1 MMGLAGSWKPA
12 TIPDHGRKLNRCRG
26 MPPAIR
32 HPEPPS
38 NGRGPPQRPTGLA
51 RRADPVSI
59 DPGSTERTF
68 ALGRVR
74 TMHGPHSG
82 MRRNARADRVRIR
95 LLRARIRRENGHETA
110 FWHGIR
116 HINERLPEKPQVA
129 RIGRADT
136 PRFQPDSVP
145 ERGFVAI
152 SDAFLCRTKIDIGQ
166 SGPPSG
172 AYINLGPTA
181 ASVSPGQKR
190 TVSLFPFENG
200 ETALA
205 FDQALSSDV
214 GRSAQA
220 EGLCGPKNRR
230 NRRFL
235 SMTVCI
241 MFAGSGRAGRR
252 APAAASARA
261 LPLAR
266 RSTPCAPAPASRP
279 LCRAGTAPLLR
290 SGETRGLGRRRCRK
304 GRDPP
309 SSRAVFRRNPP
320 KQRGLSVGPDPT
332 EGAPRRIGIGASPR
346 SPDIEPSSSWPGAS
360 EGPPLP
366 TGGSS
371 EALTG
376 PRPSG
381 RPGLCR
387 SWFSGERRT
396 RRNRARRGWRNREE
410 RRGKG
415 RHAQSG
421 GAREGLAGSTRMREP
436 RRTRN
441 TQRAARPRRGL

>member
-1 MMGLAGSWKPA
+1 
-12 TIPDHGRKLNRCRG
+12 
-26 MPPAIR
+26 MPPAIG

-51 RRADPVSI
+51 RRADPVSV

-68 ALGRVR
+68 ALGHVR

-136 PRFQPDSVP
+136 
-145 ERGFVAI
+145 
-152 SDAFLCRTKIDIGQ
+152 
-166 SGPPSG
+166 
-172 AYINLGPTA
+172 
-181 ASVSPGQKR
+181 
-190 TVSLFPFENG
+190 
-200 ETALA
+200 
-205 FDQALSSDV
+205 
-214 GRSAQA
+214 
-220 EGLCGPKNRR
+220 
-230 NRRFL
+230 
-235 SMTVCI
+235 
-241 MFAGSGRAGRR
+241 
-252 APAAASARA
+252 
-261 LPLAR
+261 
-266 RSTPCAPAPASRP
+266 
-279 LCRAGTAPLLR
+279 
-290 SGETRGLGRRRCRK
+290 
-304 GRDPP
+304 
-309 SSRAVFRRNPP
+309 
-320 KQRGLSVGPDPT
+320 
-332 EGAPRRIGIGASPR
+332 
-346 SPDIEPSSSWPGAS
+346 
-360 EGPPLP
+360 
-366 TGGSS
+366 S

-381 RPGLCR
+381 RPGPCR
-387 SWFSGERRT
+387 SWFSGERQT